1 MANFAAAV
9 ADYRPAEPAESKIKR
24 ENAEEMTVRMVR
36 NPDIAARCGM
46 AKRSRQTTVGFALET
61 DNERLNA
68 AHKLEKKNLD
78 MVVMNSLRDNGA
90 GFRTDTNRITIFG
103 RGGSVTEYPLKSK
116 REVARDIVDAM
127 LLQRRGAD
135 ATADLSDN

>member
-1 MANFAAAV
+1 MPPINL
-9 ADYRPAEPAESKIKR
+9 RKR
-24 ENAEEMTVRMVR
+24 T
-36 NPDIAARCGM
+36 
-46 AKRSRQTTVGFALET
+46 
-61 DNERLNA
+61 
-68 AHKLEKKNLD
+68 LD